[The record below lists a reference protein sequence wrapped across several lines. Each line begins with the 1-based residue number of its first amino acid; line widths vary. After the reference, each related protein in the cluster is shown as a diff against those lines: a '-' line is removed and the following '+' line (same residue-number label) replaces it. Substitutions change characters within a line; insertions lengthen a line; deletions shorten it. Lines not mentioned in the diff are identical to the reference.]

1 MLGSDQLDAIQEC
14 CRDDAAF
21 KRLLEI
27 LEPLLHPIACHPGSS
42 QSQVRYEAML
52 NLMPDRVFRVSRNG
66 DNLDF
71 KGTQEDTE
79 HGVVR
84 ETVIGSNLRQFV
96 PPDVAERCLAAIA
109 RALETGTLQVFE
121 YQIPK
126 AWEPN
131 AGELRHYEVRVVV
144 SGAEEVLAIERDI
157 TEAKRDEAVRIRAE
171 AALRQSEARN
181 RAFLNAIPDLMFR
194 IARDGTYLDFKADH
208 EQDFAF
214 TPDEML
220 GRTVYDVLPPEVAQQ
235 RMHYI
240 EQALTT
246 RETQI
251 FEYPLL
257 NHGENRDYE
266 GRIVVSGED
275 EVLAIMRDI
284 TDRKRAEAQLRNNT
298 ERDRLLGQIALRI
311 HRSLNLDQI
320 LTTTVAEVR
329 QFLQADRVF
338 IGQIDPTWQG
348 RVVAESAAPEWGSIL
363 AWITDDIYLREI
375 RVLFEQGQVQAIDNT
390 TTAEVSPLLA
400 EYYARCQIKASLGV
414 PITLGNEFFGVLIAN
429 QCSAPRHWQPFEV
442 ELLSQLATQVAI
454 AIQQAELYQQVQTLN
469 ANLEYQVQ
477 ERTAQLQQKML
488 ELQDLNHLKDDFL
501 HAVSH
506 DLRTPV
512 MGMLLVLKNL
522 QSKCNETI
530 TLSRSVLERMI
541 QSCDRQLAMIN
552 SLLEAHSSETR
563 GVMLNYESVN
573 LGTLTY
579 RIAADLEPLLAENQ
593 TTLINLLPA
602 NLPLVTADPDQIQ
615 RVFENLITNAL
626 KHNPVGLTVTLN
638 AVVEEDWIRCSIEDT
653 GMGMDQ
659 TEQESLFD
667 RYVRG
672 SRAHRSRGIGLGLYL
687 CRQIITAHG
696 GQIGVIS
703 QPGQGA
709 TFWFTLPLAANG

>member
-1 MLGSDQLDAIQEC
+1 MLGSDQLGAIWEC

-21 KRLLEI
+21 QRLMGI
-27 LEPLLHPIACHPGSS
+27 LEPLLHHPGCHPGSS
-42 QSQVRYEAML
+42 QSQARYEAML

-96 PPDVAERCLAAIA
+96 PPAVAERCLSAIA

-131 AGELRHYEVRVVV
+131 AGELRDYEVRVVV

-157 TEAKRDEAVRIRAE
+157 TDRKRAE
-171 AALRQSEARN
+171 AALRQSEERN

-194 IARDGTYLDFKADH
+194 IARDGTYLDFKADQ

-214 TPDEML
+214 SPNEML
-220 GRTVYDVLPPEVAQQ
+220 GRTIYDVLPPDIAQQ
-235 RMHYI
+235 RMYYI
-240 EQALTT
+240 EQALQT
-246 RETQI
+246 RETQV

-257 NHGENRDYE
+257 NHGEVRDYE

-284 TDRKRAEAQLRNNT
+284 TERKRTEAQLRINT

-338 IGQIDPTWQG
+338 IGQIDQTWQG

-363 AWITDDIYLREI
+363 AWIADDIYLREI
-375 RVLFEQGQVQAIDNT
+375 RVLFEQGQVQAIDDT
-390 TTAEVSPLLA
+390 TKTEVSPLLT

-414 PITLGNEFFGVLIAN
+414 PITLGDDFFGVLIAN

-442 ELLSQLATQVAI
+442 ELLSQLSTQVAI

-488 ELQDLNHLKDDFL
+488 ELQELDQLKDDFL

-512 MGMLLVLKNL
+512 MGMLLVLKNF
-522 QSKCNETI
+522 QSKCNDTI
-530 TLSRSVLERMI
+530 TLSRSILDRMV
-541 QSCDRQLAMIN
+541 QSCERQLAMIN

-563 GVMLNYESVN
+563 GVVLNYELVN
-573 LGTLTY
+573 LGTLT
-579 RIAADLEPLLAENQ
+579 RTIAADLEPLLAENQ
-593 TTLINLLPA
+593 ATLVNLVPDGLPF
-602 NLPLVTADPDQIQ
+602 VTADPAQMQ

-626 KHNPVGLTVTLN
+626 KHNPIGLTVTLQ
-638 AVVEEDWIRCSIEDT
+638 AVVEDEWIRCSIQDT
-653 GMGMDQ
+653 GIGISPA
-659 TEQESLFD
+659 ERESLFD

-672 SRAHRSRGIGLGLYL
+672 SRARRSSGIGLGLYL
-687 CRQIITAHG
+687 CRQIIIAHG

-703 QPGQGA
+703 ELGQGS

>member
-1 MLGSDQLDAIQEC
+1 
-14 CRDDAAF
+14 
-21 KRLLEI
+21 
-27 LEPLLHPIACHPGSS
+27 
-42 QSQVRYEAML
+42 ML
-52 NLMPDRVFRVSRNG
+52 NLMPDRVFRVSRDG

-79 HGVVR
+79 HGMVR

-96 PPDVAERCLAAIA
+96 PPDVAERCLSAIA

-131 AGELRHYEVRVVV
+131 AGEMRDYEVRVVV

-157 TEAKRDEAVRIRAE
+157 TDRKRAE
-171 AALRQSEARN
+171 AALRRSEERN

-194 IARDGTYLDFKADH
+194 IARDGTYLDFKADQ

-214 TPDEML
+214 PADEML
-220 GRTVYDVLPPEVAQQ
+220 GRTVYDVLPADIAQQ

-240 EQALTT
+240 EQALKT
-246 RETQI
+246 RETQV

-257 NHGENRDYE
+257 NHGEVRDYE

-284 TDRKRAEAQLRNNT
+284 TDRKRTEAQLRINT

-338 IGQIDPTWQG
+338 IGQIDQTWQG

-363 AWITDDIYLREI
+363 AWIADDIYLREI
-375 RVLFEQGQVQAIDNT
+375 RVLFEQGQVQAIDDT
-390 TTAEVSPLLA
+390 TAAEVSPLLA

-414 PITLGNEFFGVLIAN
+414 PITLGDDFFGVLIAN
-429 QCSAPRHWQPFEV
+429 QCSTLRHWQPFEV

-488 ELQDLNHLKDDFL
+488 ELQELDHLKDDFL

-522 QSKCNETI
+522 QSKCNDTI
-530 TLSRSVLERMI
+530 TLSRSILDRMV

-563 GVMLNYESVN
+563 GVILNYELVN
-573 LGTLTY
+573 LGTLT
-579 RIAADLEPLLAENQ
+579 RTIAADLEPLLAENQ
-593 TTLINLLPA
+593 ATLINLVPDDLPF
-602 NLPLVTADPDQIQ
+602 VTADPAQIQ

-626 KHNPVGLTVTLN
+626 KHNPIGLTVTLK
-638 AVVEEDWIRCSIEDT
+638 ADVEDEWIRCSIQDT
-653 GMGMDQ
+653 GMGINQ

-672 SRAHRSRGIGLGLYL
+672 SRARRSAGIGLGLYL

-703 QPGQGA
+703 ALGQGA
-709 TFWFTLPLAANG
+709 TFWFTLPLAVNG